1 MKKLVFLILL
11 INHFL
16 VAYDQIIKNTSP
28 QLIEKVYL
36 HTDRTYYYPGDYI
49 WFKAYLIDAF
59 NGMLTDHSENLHVE
73 LISPPEE
80 IISGRI
86 IKLQGGLGNG
96 DFKLPGNL
104 SPGRYRLRAYTNY
117 MRNYSDLIFFNKE
130 INIITSSAG
139 SPEPGESKKG
149 EQGSIELDFFP
160 ESGSLVDNVPSVV
173 AFKAV
178 DAEAKGCDVTGTVYS
193 SSGEMVTMF
202 RSVHLGMGSFELKPV
217 PGLSYYAVVKD
228 TNNTEIR
235 SELPKSFSSGVTL
248 SASVINDKELS
259 VIVRTNDQTL
269 PIVKGKDLLLAVLV
283 RKEVV
288 KTIIIRINSLSNN
301 LILPADDL
309 PDGIVMLTLMTQENL
324 PLAERL
330 IFIQHEHNLNVN
342 IQPDKTV
349 YKQRDPVSVR
359 VSISGDSIDQQTA
372 FLSFT
377 AAESN
382 FTDNIKEYRTTIAS
396 WFFLESDIRGTV
408 EGPSYYFDTSNPGR
422 LKDLDLLLL
431 TQGWRDFSWKT
442 DTTEYFSPET
452 GFFVS
457 GRLRKINRDKPL
469 TDPKIH
475 ITIFQEDNII
485 NETIPTDSSGRF
497 YLGNIDISGDAR
509 IVASSVDRNG
519 NPNGLLLLDSMNYIP
534 AEISGYLPASGIVK
548 KEDAMTF
555 IQEEAVREKEFLM
568 TQEYETK
575 ESVRKKYKLT
585 DTIPIAEVTITAQKP
600 KDIQVAKIES
610 IRSIYGGEPDNEV
623 IVTAAMESL
632 HAPELLIGTPGVY
645 VTGQA
650 GSYSILFHR
659 EMAFG
664 GMSKIKPLL
673 VVDGIKHDLSY
684 LNLLPVS
691 IIDRIDVLKS
701 IGKTAVYGLDGSNG
715 VISVITRSGNRMT
728 KESESVKHTVNTRF
742 SGYDSPRNFYSP
754 RHDPATR
761 SYSPDLRTTLFW
773 KPDISLQTGKELLL
787 NYFNADNSSEIRI
800 IVEGI
805 TSTGIPVTSTA
816 EYQITD

>member
-11 INHFL
+11 ANHFL
-16 VAYDQIIKNTSP
+16 VAYDQVIKETIP

-36 HTDRTYYYPGDYI
+36 HIDRTYYYPGDDI
-49 WFKAYLIDAF
+49 WFKAYLIDAC
-59 NGMLTDHSENLHVE
+59 NGMLTNHSENLHVE
-73 LISPPEE
+73 LISPSQE
-80 IISGRI
+80 ILSSRI
-86 IKLQGGLGNG
+86 IRLEGGLGNG
-96 DFKLPGNL
+96 DFKLTENL
-104 SPGRYRLRAYTNY
+104 AAGKYRIRAYTNY
-117 MRNYSDLIFFNKE
+117 MRNFSDKVFFNKE
-130 INIITSSAG
+130 IKIISSTVG
-139 SPEPGESKKG
+139 IEDLQDKEKSVQKK
-149 EQGSIELDFFP
+149 IELGFFP

-178 DAEAKGCDVTGTVYS
+178 DAEGKGCDVTGTVYS

-202 RSVHLGMGSFELKPV
+202 RSTHLGMGSFALKPV
-217 PGLSYYAVVKD
+217 SGSGYYAIVKGPD
-228 TNNTEIR
+228 NTEIR
-235 SELPKSFSSGVTL
+235 SELPKSFSSGATL
-248 SASVINDKELS
+248 TASLINDKELS

-269 PIVKGKDLLLAVLV
+269 PLVKGKDLILAVSV

-309 PDGIVMLTLMTQENL
+309 PDGIVMLTLMTAEDL

-330 IFIQHEHNLNVN
+330 IFIQHEQNLKVN

-349 YKQRDPVSVR
+349 YKQRDPVSVKI
-359 VSISGDSIDQQTA
+359 SISGDSIDQQTA

-382 FTDNIKEYRTTIAS
+382 FADNIKEYRTTIAS
-396 WFFLESDIRGTV
+396 WFLLESDIRGTV
-408 EGPSYYFDTSNPGR
+408 EGPSFYFDPSNPGR

-457 GRLRKINRDKPL
+457 GRLRKISKDKPL

-475 ITIFQEDNII
+475 ITIFQGDNII
-485 NETIPTDSSGRF
+485 NETVPADSTGRF

-509 IVASSVDRNG
+509 LVASAVDRND
-519 NPNGLLLLDSMNYIP
+519 NPNGLLFLDPMNYMP
-534 AEISGYLPASGIVK
+534 AKMSGYLPASEVVK
-548 KEDAMTF
+548 KEEALTLMQEDA
-555 IQEEAVREKEFLM
+555 VKEKEFIM
-568 TQEYETK
+568 AQEYEIR
-575 ESVRKKYKLT
+575 ESVRKKYRLT
-585 DTIPIAEVTITAQKP
+585 DTIPIGEVTIIEQKP
-600 KDIQVAKIES
+600 KDIQVARIES
-610 IRSIYGGEPDNEV
+610 IRSVYGGEPDNEI
-623 IVTAAMESL
+623 IVTAAMENL
-632 HAPELLIGTPGVY
+632 DAPELLMGTPGVY

-673 VVDGIKHDLSY
+673 VVDGIKRDLSY

-701 IGKTAVYGLDGSNG
+701 IGKTAVYGFDGSNG

-728 KESESVKHTVNTRF
+728 EKSEPVKHTASAAF
-742 SGYDSPRNFYSP
+742 PGYDSPRIFYSP
-754 RHDPATR
+754 RHDPATQ
-761 SYSPDLRTTLFW
+761 SYNPDLRTTLFW
-773 KPDISLQTGKELLL
+773 KPDISLQTGKALLL
-787 NYFNADNSSEIRI
+787 NYFNADNSSAIRI

-805 TSTGIPVTSTA
+805 TSKGIPVTSTA